1 MENSYTSF
9 DAGRV
14 PGGIHS
20 PMQGRSMRELE
31 EQLSTLRK
39 ENFNLKLRIY
49 FMEESQQGARGKN
62 ADESLSKQ
70 LIDSK
75 IEIEILRK
83 RVDEKTELLKDA
95 ARAITQHEEVQKKSD
110 IESQTM
116 IEQMQQYIHQLE
128 SNAKQKAT
136 RRSLDAL
143 AAEKYKGLEAEVL
156 KLENELRE
164 ADMRQRQSD
173 RQLEIM
179 ENTLADRQETLAAC
193 EAKIEELAIKNAEL
207 VEQLEKEVEA
217 DAVASQTINRQKM
230 ELSATLT
237 ENRRLLS
244 NLSAAEHEV
253 QRQNKWIGEAVNI
266 LDVQKM
272 TIKHIEDLNSEKD
285 RAHRRL
291 FFRMIE
297 YESVI
302 NKQCCEVNLVRREK
316 QFFQDLSK
324 QLQHNDSLQCLDRI
338 AVVHPI
344 RYNSIRDF
352 QFTPRSILAASN
364 IFFDS
369 RGFPLHTT
377 DKKFK
382 FSMSEHCKAPLMPL
396 SVAAPSTAFHNHS
409 LPPFTGLHTVHRCAI
424 LCFQTELPS
433 TSVQMH
439 CEMQRGAGTQPE
451 LRTQLADQICEL
463 QDAQEKLA
471 ERERVHEKACRTI
484 QKLMQKVNSQEKE
497 IKRIKQTQSNDEA
510 KATTSPASLRHSL
523 SDAEIKDMSP
533 SLKQRY
539 EQQIAEQ
546 DELIEKLKADVK
558 KKTANLQNLVN
569 RELWEKNR
577 EVERLTK
584 LVSNQNS
591 VEHSGDDSATG
602 ADLQQSFSE
611 ADYVKA
617 VKRNKLLQ
625 RKVDVLLHRLNEM
638 QQNGALIT
646 QLRHDLHAM
655 QCDVESANKW
665 RLECAD
671 VCGVLTNRLEEL
683 AGFLNSL
690 LKHKDV
696 LGVLAADRR
705 HAMRRAIDRS
715 LDLSKSLNMT
725 LSITGVSLADQS
737 LAQLSKLSEILY
749 TEQDAECNNTY
760 NSHEEIHAA
769 ANAAAAAAGTSMVK
783 MENKALK
790 SDGQVRKE
798 RRSLPL
804 PQQQQLDNQ
813 SESEAWSEPDRKVSL
828 ARIGLEDTSNSLICG
843 EQHHSE
849 SDSEG
854 HACSTNSLKQERGR
868 NSERITQLESLIAQ
882 RDERILHVQCQ
893 LVDADNRL
901 KQEQLQV
908 IELSQQL
915 EQLRT
920 QNEALIADL
929 QAIGTQDD
937 HEMAELQRLIELK
950 TQQIQQ
956 QQLAHNTLLADAQI
970 TEIELKEAQKK
981 LEEMQEQ
988 YTANL
993 DEAHAE
999 LMQVKQEASQRLE
1012 EQARQ
1017 QQEELAR
1024 DWVALSKHEE
1034 VRAQLLELQRSLEF
1048 YQESEK
1054 ELKQTLVENELAA
1067 RSLKKE
1073 VDESTLQASKAIME
1087 RTKAYND
1094 KLQLEKRLEEM
1105 KVQLA
1110 QLQEEHSQQQLLLQ
1124 QQQQQQYP
1132 QPSRINSSDVSQ
1144 SGYTSEEVP
1153 LKMANNRANAPS
1165 SSSAG
1170 GRINN
1175 PSPDLGIESDVGR
1188 VMSVELSSAQRTLLK
1203 TVELN
1208 GKNSDKVGTKDDTS
1222 PDTEAAASSS
1232 SGQIKIHDC
1241 EKLTIGTD
1249 IEIIL

>member
-1 MENSYTSF
+1 MRHPVF
-9 DAGRV
+9 PDRV
-14 PGGIHS
+14 
-20 PMQGRSMRELE
+20 
-31 EQLSTLRK
+31 
-39 ENFNLKLRIY
+39 
-49 FMEESQQGARGKN
+49 
-62 ADESLSKQ
+62 
-70 LIDSK
+70 
-75 IEIEILRK
+75 
-83 RVDEKTELLKDA
+83 
-95 ARAITQHEEVQKKSD
+95 
-110 IESQTM
+110 
-116 IEQMQQYIHQLE
+116 
-128 SNAKQKAT
+128 
-136 RRSLDAL
+136 
-143 AAEKYKGLEAEVL
+143 
-156 KLENELRE
+156 
-164 ADMRQRQSD
+164 
-173 RQLEIM
+173 
-179 ENTLADRQETLAAC
+179 
-193 EAKIEELAIKNAEL
+193 
-207 VEQLEKEVEA
+207 
-217 DAVASQTINRQKM
+217 
-230 ELSATLT
+230 
-237 ENRRLLS
+237 
-244 NLSAAEHEV
+244 
-253 QRQNKWIGEAVNI
+253 
-266 LDVQKM
+266 
-272 TIKHIEDLNSEKD
+272 
-285 RAHRRL
+285 
-291 FFRMIE
+291 
-297 YESVI
+297 
-302 NKQCCEVNLVRREK
+302 
-316 QFFQDLSK
+316 
-324 QLQHNDSLQCLDRI
+324 
-338 AVVHPI
+338 
-344 RYNSIRDF
+344 
-352 QFTPRSILAASN
+352 
-364 IFFDS
+364 
-369 RGFPLHTT
+369 
-377 DKKFK
+377 
-382 FSMSEHCKAPLMPL
+382 
-396 SVAAPSTAFHNHS
+396 AFH
-409 LPPFTGLHTVHRCAI
+409 
-424 LCFQTELPS
+424 
-433 TSVQMH
+433 
-439 CEMQRGAGTQPE
+439 TQPE
-451 LRTQLADQICEL
+451 LHTQLADKITICEL

-523 SDAEIKDMSP
+523 SDAEIKDISP

-602 ADLQQSFSE
+602 TDLQQSFSE

-769 ANAAAAAAGTSMVK
+769 ANAAAAPGTSMVK

-854 HACSTNSLKQERGR
+854 HACSTNSLKQDRGR

-999 LMQVKQEASQRLE
+999 LLQVKQEASQRLE

-1017 QQEELAR
+1017 QQEALAR

-1110 QLQEEHSQQQLLLQ
+1110 QLQEEHCQQQQLLLQ
-1124 QQQQQQYP
+1124 QQQQHQYP

-1188 VMSVELSSAQRTLLK
+1188 VMSVELSNAQRTLLK
-1203 TVELN
+1203 TVEIT
-1208 GKNSDKVGTKDDTS
+1208 GKNADNVGTKDDTS